1 MAHRRSFVASV
12 SSLADALSA
21 LQPAALQSFYMSQD
35 GLAAL
40 QVILARGD
48 VLVLRFA
55 ILFSNYILQMFLD
68 FVKRT
73 AVERAVDWSRDGA
86 ALAEV
91 IPCLSNIVSFLKMF
105 SRFQLSRPFPWRH
118 QQAPTTRAL
127 PPKAFPMHRERLAI
141 IQPCLSQLHRCRK
154 VAA

>member
-1 MAHRRSFVASV
+1 
-12 SSLADALSA
+12 
-21 LQPAALQSFYMSQD
+21 MSQD

-48 VLVLRFA
+48 VLVLHFA
-55 ILFSNYILQMFLD
+55 ILFSNYILQMLLD

-91 IPCLSNIVSFLKMF
+91 IPCLSNIVSFLKM
-105 SRFQLSRPFPWRH
+105 S
-118 QQAPTTRAL
+118 
-127 PPKAFPMHRERLAI
+127 MHRERLAI

-154 VAA
+154 IAA